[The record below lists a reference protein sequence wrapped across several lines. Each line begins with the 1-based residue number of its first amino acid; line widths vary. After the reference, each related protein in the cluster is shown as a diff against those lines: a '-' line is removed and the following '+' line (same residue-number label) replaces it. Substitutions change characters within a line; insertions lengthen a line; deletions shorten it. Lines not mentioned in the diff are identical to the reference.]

1 MLLSLRIENFALID
15 HLELTFG
22 SGLNV
27 LTGETG
33 AGKSIILDALDLV
46 LGGKASSR
54 IIRTGASKALL
65 EASFQISDRLSTWL
79 EVAEIDP
86 LDEGI
91 LVCSRDISNGP
102 GANGQGVLRSRS
114 RVNGVL
120 VNKQQMESLR
130 DRLVEITA
138 QGQTLQLG
146 QPALQRDWLDA
157 FGGPTLLEQRS
168 KVNHDF
174 VQYQNAQ
181 QQLEQYRKNQQ
192 QHLQQLDMLHYQLQE
207 LHEVELTDP
216 EEQTQLTQE
225 YQRLS
230 HSVELQQQSY
240 EAYQILY
247 DHPQGGA
254 CADLLGR
261 AAAILEQMSDVD
273 VQVKPISD
281 LVQDALTQVQEAG
294 TQVHRYGDALETDPQ
309 RLADVEGR
317 LQQLKQICRK
327 YGPTLSDAIAHQ
339 TRIETDL
346 AALTGDGASLGALEQ
361 SLTEAE
367 VCLTQSCELLTA
379 LRRSA
384 AADLEARLVAELKP
398 LAMEKVQFQV
408 LLKQVEPIAYGA
420 DRITFVFSPNPGE
433 PMQPLAETAS
443 GGEMSR
449 FLLALKA
456 CFSQIDPVAT
466 FVFDEVDVGVS
477 GRVAQAIAEKLHH
490 LSRNHQILCVT
501 HQPIVAAMA
510 DHHFQVE
517 KQVVAQSAH
526 PDSVDGESELSDR
539 TVVRIQPLMGVQ
551 RPLALAQLAGGDASN
566 PMMAF
571 AESLLQQATHIRQGN
586 QKHVDQKQG
595 KQREPNQKELRSPA
609 TKARA
614 KAKRAS

>member
-1 MLLSLRIENFALID
+1 MLLSLRIENFALVD
-15 HLELTFG
+15 QLELTFG

-54 IIRTGASKALL
+54 MIRTGASKSLL
-65 EASFQISDRLSTWL
+65 EASFQMSDRLSTWL
-79 EVAEIDP
+79 GSAEIDP
-86 LDEGI
+86 LEEGV
-91 LVCSRDISNGP
+91 LVCSRDISNGS
-102 GANGQGVLRSRS
+102 GSNGQSALRSRS

-120 VNKQQMESLR
+120 VNKQQIESLR

-157 FGGPTLLEQRS
+157 FGGSTLLEQRA
-168 KVNHDF
+168 KVNHYF
-174 VQYQNAQ
+174 SQYQSAQ
-181 QQLEQYRKNQQ
+181 QQLEQYHKNQQ

-207 LHEVELTDP
+207 LHEVGLNDP

-247 DHPQGGA
+247 DHPHGEA

-261 AAAILEQMSDVD
+261 AATILEQMSDVD

-346 AALTGDGASLGALEQ
+346 AALTGDGASLSALEQ
-361 SLTEAE
+361 ALANAE
-367 VCLTQSCELLTA
+367 IALTQACALLST
-379 LRRSA
+379 LRQSV

-408 LLKQVEPIAYGA
+408 LLKQTAPTAYGA

-490 LSRNHQILCVT
+490 LSRSHQILCVT

-517 KQVVAQSAH
+517 KQVVVQSSSQANGSED
-526 PDSVDGESELSDR
+526 PDGDR
-539 TVVRIQPLMGVQ
+539 TIVRIQSLDTRQ
-551 RPLALAQLAGGDASN
+551 RSLALAQLAGGDSTN

-571 AESLLQQATHIRQGN
+571 AESLLQQATRIREVGQE
-586 QKHVDQKQG
+586 KM
-595 KQREPNQKELRSPA
+595 RSPA
-609 TKARA
+609 KVRT

>member
-15 HLELTFG
+15 CLELTFG

-33 AGKSIILDALDLV
+33 AGKSIILDALDLA
-46 LGGKASSR
+46 LGAKASSR

-79 EVAEIDP
+79 EDAEIDP
-86 LDEGI
+86 LDEGV

-102 GANGQGVLRSRS
+102 GSNGQGTLRSRS

-157 FGGPTLLEQRS
+157 FGGPALLEQRAN
-168 KVNHDF
+168 VNHYF
-174 VQYQNAQ
+174 SQYQSAQ

-192 QHLQQLDMLHYQLQE
+192 QHLQQLDMLQYQLQE
-207 LHEVELTDP
+207 LHEAGLNDP
-216 EEQTQLTQE
+216 EEQTQLAQE

-247 DHPQGGA
+247 DHPQGAA

-261 AAAILEQMSDVD
+261 AATILEQMSDVD

-327 YGPTLSDAIAHQ
+327 YGPTLADAIAHQ

-361 SLTEAE
+361 ALADTKIA
-367 VCLTQSCELLTA
+367 LTQACGLLTT
-379 LRRSA
+379 LRQSA

-408 LLKQVEPIAYGA
+408 VLKPSEPTAYGA

-490 LSRNHQILCVT
+490 LSRSHQILCVT

-517 KQVVAQSAH
+517 KQVVPSSLQAQDNGGD
-526 PDSVDGESELSDR
+526 PDGDR
-539 TVVRIQPLMGVQ
+539 TVVRIQSLDTRQ
-551 RPLALAQLAGGDASN
+551 RSLALAQLAGGDSTN

-571 AESLLQQATHIRQGN
+571 AESLLQQATRIREVGQ
-586 QKHVDQKQG
+586 VDQGKQG
-595 KQREPNQKELRSPA
+595 KMRAPA
-609 TKARA
+609 KART

>member
-15 HLELTFG
+15 QLELTFG

-65 EASFQISDRLSTWL
+65 EASFEINERLSAWL
-79 EVAEIDP
+79 EASEIDP
-86 LDEGI
+86 LDEGV

-102 GANGQGVLRSRS
+102 GANGQGALRSRS
-114 RVNGVL
+114 RINGVL

-157 FGGPTLLEQRS
+157 FGGSALLEQRS
-168 KVNHDF
+168 KVNHYF
-174 VQYQNAQ
+174 IQYQSAQ

-207 LHEVELTDP
+207 LHEVQLNDP

-261 AAAILEQMSDVD
+261 AATILEQMSDVD
-273 VQVKPISD
+273 AQVKPISD
-281 LVQDALTQVQEAG
+281 LVQDALTQVQESG

-309 RLADVEGR
+309 RLADVESR

-339 TRIETDL
+339 TRIERDL
-346 AALTGDGASLGALEQ
+346 AALKGDGASLSALEKA
-361 SLTEAE
+361 LAETEIA
-367 VCLTQSCELLTA
+367 LTQAGELLTT

-408 LLKQVEPIAYGA
+408 LLKQVEPTAYGA

-456 CFSQIDPVAT
+456 CFSQIDPVGT

-490 LSRNHQILCVT
+490 LGRSHQILCVT

-517 KQVVAQSAH
+517 KQVLVQSSALAADDRSGD
-526 PDSVDGESELSDR
+526 PESGDR
-539 TVVRIQPLMGVQ
+539 TVVRIQSLDTRQ
-551 RPLALAQLAGGDASN
+551 RSLALAQLAGGDSTN

-571 AESLLQQATHIRQGN
+571 AESLLQQATRIREVG
-586 QKHVDQKQG
+586 QG
-595 KQREPNQKELRSPA
+595 KTRSPA
-609 TKARA
+609 KART